1 MRFHGRIG
9 YVDTVETKPG
19 LWEEQLVFRTYYGDV
34 IRNTKRDSLGSK
46 VNADIQVTNQIR
58 ENVKETGYSISAGY
72 AMREKHEELQETI
85 RKSDSRMY
93 EDKAEY
99 YMTNQHDRK
108 KKRDDTARLT
118 E

>member
-19 LWEEQLVFRTYYGDV
+19 LWEKQLVFRTYYGDV

-58 ENVKETGYSISAGY
+58 IPMLEIISSN
-72 AMREKHEELQETI
+72 
-85 RKSDSRMY
+85 SDVLNGKGLY
-93 EDKAEY
+93 GL
-99 YMTNQHDRK
+99 
-108 KKRDDTARLT
+108 RLMLMHHNHLD
-118 E
+118 